1 MVETDDAAE
10 LLFFDTFSHEVDT
23 DINLDLV
30 QFPKPVYI
38 TQVRIIPLGARVQAD
53 FPGGVRL
60 GATNPSKFDIEFFVN
75 DLGMPGASTFENL
88 GQLKYNQNDCIHL
101 ECTHEKIPTDGL
113 VLRGWYSTI
122 TLAVYGILTNSM
134 NEPIAS
140 PPPPPC
146 EPAGPEEICNL
157 SGSGETR
164 EPSIPEETSKD
175 EWKEPLPSEVPSA
188 HKTNLSDFERDELEY
203 GVGRGG
209 EHYQHSGDE
218 RERDIRK
225 TSHSSERSLPS
236 RNRTHSESN
245 ERDYVRSRG
254 EREREKVSRDWSRSP
269 EYLRHSRHKRSER
282 SRSDAEESHKWPPRT
297 PPASIDSPT
306 RPRSPDTMEYSED
319 DAHYK
324 LKTRSYMR
332 SDESLTNGAAD
343 TQPLD
348 DDETPGTP
356 GEQYEPILSDDEI
369 IGDDDSNNAI
379 EQVMGDDFEAELL
392 AAANAALPAIQEFD
406 PFTMPITRYDSDLQA
421 LYHKEVDTLFIIME
435 KFDVQ
440 TKCVSVD
447 AFNDPTTTIEEREN
461 FVYLSEQ
468 LINHLSYIWQN
479 FKRRNFV
486 LKKFFSNDAKYL
498 LKSFNILKIALEFES
513 ACLQQQPAFKIRH
526 IKIGARLTELFASA
540 PQFLEY
546 LLQTQNFDPFAALF
560 KLYQEKYMAVSIKL
574 MLLKAIYAL
583 LGTKEGIRHFL
594 VGGKLGGYQLL
605 FYTLKESRLTR
616 TKIALQAIVKKLHL
630 YEALECVRENCSKLF
645 VLTNYTPAAPVEQY
659 VAIEHAIAQIMDAL
673 TQNSLS
679 YQQPKRFLPASKKF
693 EIAIDTAAQRSFAN
707 DLQSYFVLHTL
718 GESLLLLLVNANA
731 LPPTLLLRVLDLL
744 QAMLQTHVGVDYFV
758 DDCFET
764 TRLLVA
770 VLLGIDD
777 VPEDATPTEE
787 EDFKMKVSEELTQPK
802 LETENVDAADKQAI
816 NDSAS
821 TTMSETQSKA
831 KDTEEP
837 AKQSEKVASS
847 QESTPA
853 RHEAS
858 TQPLRRPLLHRLQQ
872 IGVELAYK
880 VQTRYHLDAVM
891 HLTRA
896 EQYDIIR
903 LATHLHALYSQT
915 CQSPGRQHTVEVI
928 GLNNNMQFFMDL
940 IQKEQRLQAQRQLA
954 SPGTK
959 YKSPVLSY
967 AVDMVDCCVRHCE
980 QLDYLIE
987 HGQNIFELAKN
998 HETFEPS
1005 VSAVLQELFVF
1016 LKPSEAIHIF
1026 AYDNITPL
1034 VEVITRSM
1042 EYITTF
1048 PGDLIMGLRILRHL
1062 AIGSDSKAFR
1072 SSQTE
1077 ELKHRFVTL
1086 QFYTADGVQTIIQI
1100 LEKLCSYFEQPGL
1113 HTPALMTLQGLH
1125 CCQIILPALQV
1136 LRAMLSFAIK
1146 CRDAEFKDLTAIDH
1160 LMKAYF
1166 LLHYFPAGSQAAQ
1179 AIAEAK
1185 HEIIQIFLAY
1195 TQPNEQDEESLHK
1208 SLWTQMIREIL
1219 KNIDG
1224 PSTFLPGLHVLA
1236 ELLPLP
1242 LPMPL
1247 PAAVH
1252 VPETQSQRLITERKL
1267 WSAHLHPLSAQIA
1280 KLIETIA
1287 PTTFPPLVDLM
1298 TKVCLQLAD
1307 LAPNM
1312 TLLISKT
1319 LSDLLCAEWQSA
1331 AATPTAQLARL
1342 LNFFA
1347 RLTSFAALKISS
1359 ITILNGKLWELF
1371 QSVLCYTGAASLE
1384 VVQRAQLAI
1393 HNILRSFL
1401 DPSISFVSPKSTALP
1416 ELNLAAALPAKELI
1430 PRIIEATLTNLF
1442 NSDAQQQVCESA
1454 LNNLNLLTE
1463 LDITMHHLTQQLK
1476 QRRTDFQQWLDKFL
1490 NVVEGVEVRLASIEL
1505 LINLL
1510 HSLTHIADYLQQQKT
1525 LPKRSLK
1532 LSTAELHHLL
1542 GYQKNATPTLM
1553 QRLSDAQIKCKDKT
1567 PTQIKSEDDST
1578 SASKLLT
1585 EITIELNATDASA
1598 SAESEDD
1605 NSAIGAHVT
1614 EPTLPQSEGIV
1625 MQFAARPIFVEVDA
1639 AADEPQLLARYWLQ
1653 VDCIDWDDGKYE
1665 RVACDLTELAAEYLA
1680 SETNLTTDCKRVLHL
1695 SASPQSN
1702 RERTPTAPCF
1712 RTRRVEVEPSTGRP
1726 EKKIYITPVRGRGFA
1741 RAPPSRGDLFRS
1753 RPPNTSRPPSLHVDD
1768 FLALETCGAQP
1779 TGPTGYN
1786 KIPPMM
1792 RGSRVGRNRG
1802 TRISTAAAFR
1812 SLYSK
1817 SKVMRTASPSTWAE
1831 GGSPHYRSATT
1842 EPHFGDTHYS
1852 NSAHF
1857 SGRSRGRGGRP
1868 RPYLR

>member
-30 QFPKPVYI
+30 QFPKPVFI

-101 ECTHEKIPTDGL
+101 ECTQEKIPTDGL

-146 EPAGPEEICNL
+146 EPTGPEEICNL

-175 EWKEPLPSEVPSA
+175 EWKEPLPSEVPTA
-188 HKTNLSDFERDELEY
+188 HKTNLSDFERDDLEY
-203 GVGRGG
+203 GVGRSGGGGG

-218 RERDIRK
+218 RERGMRK

-245 ERDYVRSRG
+245 ERDYVRSRS

-269 EYLRHSRHKRSER
+269 EYTRHSRRKRSER

-306 RPRSPDTMEYSED
+306 RPRSPDNMEYSED
-319 DAHYK
+319 DVHYK
-324 LKTRSYMR
+324 LKSRSYMR
-332 SDESLTNGAAD
+332 SDDSLTNGAPD

-392 AAANAALPAIQEFD
+392 AAANAAGPAIHEFD
-406 PFTMPITRYDSDLQA
+406 PFTMPIKRYDSDLQA

-440 TKCVSVD
+440 TKCESVS
-447 AFNDPTTTIEEREN
+447 AFNDATTTIEEREN

-486 LKKFFSNDAKYL
+486 LKKFFTSDAKYL
-498 LKSFNILKIALEFES
+498 IKSFNILKIALEFES

-540 PQFLEY
+540 PQFLAY

-560 KLYQEKYMAVSIKL
+560 TLYQEKYMAVSIKL

-605 FYTLKESRLTR
+605 FDTLKESRLTR
-616 TKIALQAIVKKLHL
+616 TKFALQAIVKKLHL
-630 YEALECVRENCSKLF
+630 YEALECVRESCSKLF
-645 VLTNYTPAAPVEQY
+645 VLTNYTAAAPAEQY
-659 VAIEHAIAQIMDAL
+659 VAIERAIEQIMDAL
-673 TQNSLS
+673 TYNSLS
-679 YQQPKRFLPASKKF
+679 YQQPKRFLPVSKKF
-693 EIAIDTAAQRSFAN
+693 EIAVDTAAQRSFAN

-731 LPPTLLLRVLDLL
+731 LPPSLLLRVLDLL
-744 QAMLQTHVGVDYFV
+744 QAMLQTHVGVDYLV

-764 TRLLVA
+764 TRLLIA
-770 VLLGIDD
+770 VLLGTDD
-777 VPEDATPTEE
+777 VPADVTPTEE
-787 EDFKMKVSEELTQPK
+787 EDYEMKVSEEATQPK
-802 LETENVDAADKQAI
+802 PESDSVADAIKKTENDGTPTTKADAQPK
-816 NDSAS
+816 
-821 TTMSETQSKA
+821 T

-837 AKQSEKVASS
+837 AMQLETAALTK
-847 QESTPA
+847 ESTPA
-853 RHEAS
+853 T
-858 TQPLRRPLLHRLQQ
+858 TQTLRRPLLHRLQQ

-891 HLTRA
+891 YLTRA
-896 EQYDIIR
+896 EQYDIIN

-915 CQSPGRQHTVEVI
+915 CQSHGRQHTVEVI
-928 GLNNNMQFFMDL
+928 GMNNNMQFFMDL

-1062 AIGSDSKAFR
+1062 AIGSNSKAFR

-1086 QFYTADGVQTIIQI
+1086 QFYAADGVQTIMQI

-1136 LRAMLSFAIK
+1136 LRAMLSFAIQ

-1166 LLHYFPAGSQAAQ
+1166 LLHYYPAGSQAAP

-1185 HEIIQIFLAY
+1185 QEIIQIFLAY

-1224 PSTFLPGLHVLA
+1224 PSTFIPGLHVLA

-1247 PAAVH
+1247 PADAH
-1252 VPETQSQRLITERKL
+1252 VPESQSQRLITERKL

-1287 PTTFPPLVDLM
+1287 PTTFTPLLDLM

-1312 TLLISKT
+1312 TLLVSKT
-1319 LSDLLCAEWQSA
+1319 LSDMLCAEWQSA
-1331 AATPTAQLARL
+1331 SSTPTAQLARL

-1359 ITILNGKLWELF
+1359 ISILNGKLWELF
-1371 QSVLCYTGAASLE
+1371 HSVLCYTGAASE

-1393 HNILRSFL
+1393 HNILRSFI
-1401 DPSISFVSPKSTALP
+1401 DPSISFVSPKSIASP
-1416 ELNLAAALPAKELI
+1416 ELNLAAALPTKELI

-1442 NSDAQQQVCESA
+1442 NSVAQQPVCEAA

-1476 QRRTDFQQWLDKFL
+1476 HRRADFQQWLEKFL
-1490 NVVEGVEVRLASIEL
+1490 NAAESVEAPLAVIEL
-1505 LINLL
+1505 LISFL
-1510 HSLTHIADYLQQQKT
+1510 HSLTHIAEYLQQLKAIPT
-1525 LPKRSLK
+1525 RNIK
-1532 LSTAELHHLL
+1532 LSTTELSYLL
-1542 GYQKNATPTLM
+1542 GYQKNASPTLM
-1553 QRLSDAQIKCKDKT
+1553 QRLSNALTKSKDKT
-1567 PTQIKSEDDST
+1567 PTQIKTEDECTSASNLLVEITTELDTIDGGTSAEGEDDS
-1578 SASKLLT
+1578 SAG
-1585 EITIELNATDASA
+1585 IAAANVA
-1598 SAESEDD
+1598 
-1605 NSAIGAHVT
+1605 

-1639 AADEPQLLARYWLQ
+1639 VVDEPQLLTRYWLQ
-1653 VDCIDWDDGKYE
+1653 VDCIDLDNSKYE
-1665 RVACDLTELAAEYLA
+1665 RVACDLTELAAECLTP
-1680 SETNLTTDCKRVLHL
+1680 ETNLTSDCKRVLHL

-1786 KIPPMM
+1786 KIPPIM

-1802 TRISTAAAFR
+1802 SRISTAAAFR
-1812 SLYSK
+1812 K

-1842 EPHFGDTHYS
+1842 EPHFGDSHYS
-1852 NSAHF
+1852 NSSHF
-1857 SGRSRGRGGRP
+1857 SGRPRGRGGRP